1 MCFTSASPIKT
12 MEPLSE
18 KEILEPFSL
27 LTFLIR
33 GYLAVYSSFLFLYLI
48 KDVLKRI
55 LISNKASFRGE
66 ETF

>member
-1 MCFTSASPIKT
+1 MA
-12 MEPLSE
+12 PLSE

-33 GYLAVYSSFLFLYLI
+33 GYLAVYSSFLFLRLI
-48 KDVLKRI
+48 KAVLKRI
-55 LISNKASFRGE
+55 LIGKKASSRGE